1 MLFRRIAFI
10 GVMLAVVSAGVIQIR
25 LMNAAAARE
34 IHLLVAEQQN
44 LQRQLWQQDL
54 ELARLRTP
62 RRITERLTSAGSD
75 FLPPEAKRASELP
88 PRQATDPTAAPTV
101 DTTADAVADGPAPSV
116 PTNLTAQGRHPG
128 GPTHSWPSHPT
139 RNPKKAEH

>member
-10 GVMLAVVSAGVIQIR
+10 GVMLAAVSAGVIQIR

-44 LQRQLWQQDL
+44 LQRQLWQQEV

-62 RRITERLTSAGSD
+62 QRITDRLAASGTD
-75 FLPPEAKRASELP
+75 FLPPGANRKSDLP
-88 PRQATDPTAAPTV
+88 PRQPADPAATPTV
-101 DTTADAVADGPAPSV
+101 ETSGDNTGDGATPSV
-116 PTNLTAQGRHPG
+116 TTNLTALGRHPG
-128 GPTHSWPSHPT
+128 DPAHSWPSRPH
-139 RNPKKAEH
+139 NPKRAAH